1 MQIIRQQFSDGFVMY
16 SIEYKGQF
24 LMHFDLVLLLEDIYN
39 YFGINLKPYLFGNF
53 SLN

>member
-1 MQIIRQQFSDGFVMY
+1 MQIVRTQFKDGFVMY
-16 SIEYKGQF
+16 SVSYKGIN